1 MLSLHDRRVR
11 ALVLVVLALVICAAV
26 YWGATSYRCDRHRQ
40 AALAALERYDY
51 DEAAVQLQTCLA
63 IRPNDSDLLLLA
75 AQTARRAGNLDDVY
89 PLLRRAEQNGADR
102 ASLELERQL
111 LGVQRGDLNDVD
123 ELIES
128 CAQDP
133 AGPRAALIVEAII
146 EGSMQARNRELA
158 DKYVAFWLKH
168 RRGDIEQAQGFLLRG
183 RANLAFDKTA
193 PLPRD
198 DFQKAV
204 ELAPELHRAR
214 VYLTAGLIGEEPSKA
229 VEHLEWLK
237 AHRPDDPTV
246 RFQVARYYRRIGR
259 PEEAADIFD
268 ELIEHSPQNRLAALV
283 ERSRVELDLNRP
295 QEAEKFV
302 RQAMALAGEHR
313 EVMIVLA
320 DSLRLQP
327 GREAEANAYQKII
340 HERDENQAKLAAQ
353 GKADRAKHA
362 PQ

>member
-1 MLSLHDRRVR
+1 MLALHDRRVR
-11 ALVLVVLALVICAAV
+11 ALVIAVLVLMISAAI
-26 YWGATSYRCDRHRQ
+26 YWGWASYRYERHRQ
-40 AALAALERYDY
+40 AALAALERYDF
-51 DEAAVQLQTCLA
+51 DEAGLHLQTCLA
-63 IRPNDSDLLLLA
+63 IRPNDPHMLLLA
-75 AQTARRAGNLDDVY
+75 AQTARRAGNVDDVY
-89 PLLRRAEQNGADR
+89 PLLRRAEQHGADR
-102 ASLELERQL
+102 NSIDLERQL
-111 LGVQRGDLNDVD
+111 LTVQRGDLNDID
-123 ELIES
+123 ELIET

-133 AGPRAALIVEAII
+133 AGSKALLILEAII
-146 EGSMQARNRELA
+146 EGSVQERNAELA

-168 RRGDIEQAQGFLLRG
+168 RHAGIEQAQGLLLRG
-183 RANLAFDKTA
+183 WANLAFDKTV

-214 VYLTAGLIGEEPSKA
+214 LWLVMGLIGEEPGKA

-237 AHRPDDPTV
+237 AHRPDDPAV
-246 RFQVARYYRRIGR
+246 RFQVARYYRSVGR

-268 ELIEHSPQNRLAALV
+268 ELIERSPPNRLAALV

-295 QEAEKFV
+295 REAEKFA
-302 RQAMALAGEHR
+302 RRAMAIASEHR

-320 DSLRLQP
+320 DCLRLQP

-340 HERDENQAKLAAQ
+340 QERDEHQAKMAAQ
-353 GKADRAKHA
+353 GKADKTKHA